1 VSTRDALIEKIQQQP
16 EWVLK
21 EVDHYLEFL
30 TEKQKHDEKGS
41 GSWPKGYFEETA
53 GVFANEPFERP
64 PQLPFE
70 KREEW

>member
-1 VSTRDALIEKIQQQP
+1 MSTRDALIEKIHKQP

-30 TEKQKHDEKGS
+30 AKKQNGLENGS
-41 GSWPKGYFEETA
+41 GVWPNRYFEETA

>member
-1 VSTRDALIEKIQQQP
+1 MSTRDALIQKIEKQP

-21 EVDHYLEFL
+21 EVDLFL
-30 TEKQKHDEKGS
+30 DLLSRTQVPQNSAVAG
-41 GSWPKGYFEETA
+41 WPPGYFEETA
-53 GVFANEPFERP
+53 GSFAKETFERP

>member
-1 VSTRDALIEKIQQQP
+1 MSTRDALIEKIQQQP

-21 EVDHYLEFL
+21 EVDLYLEFL
-30 TEKQKHDEKGS
+30 TEKQKSPKKGS
-41 GSWPKGYFEETA
+41 GAWPKGYFEETA
-53 GVFANEPFERP
+53 GAFANELFERP